1 MRAAA
6 LPVSAE
12 KSQKHSE
19 LMRSL
24 ARRLSVFQ
32 MFPLAFNA
40 VLVPTLSQMQR
51 ERRTGIGGREWTC
64 VASTDDCIFT
74 GGSVRTK
81 ATIATSTSL
90 VRNLLF
96 LFDI

>member
-24 ARRLSVFQ
+24 ARRSPVFH
-32 MFPLAFNA
+32 MFPLALSA

-51 ERRTGIGGREWTC
+51 EEDRYRRT
-64 VASTDDCIFT
+64 
-74 GGSVRTK
+74 
-81 ATIATSTSL
+81 
-90 VRNLLF
+90 
-96 LFDI
+96 